1 MHVLTKL
8 LCNVVFFV
16 LVILDILHL
25 DIFYLR
31 AHHIRLLFSLQR
43 WVSKYDGTVVT

>member
-16 LVILDILHL
+16 FIILDILHL
-25 DIFYLR
+25 DVFHL
-31 AHHIRLLFSLQR
+31 
-43 WVSKYDGTVVT
+43 